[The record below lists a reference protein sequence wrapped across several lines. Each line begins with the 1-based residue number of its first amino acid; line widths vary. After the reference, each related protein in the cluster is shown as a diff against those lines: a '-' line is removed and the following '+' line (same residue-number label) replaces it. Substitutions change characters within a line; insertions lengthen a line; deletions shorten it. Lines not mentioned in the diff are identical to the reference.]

1 MHPPGKGGR
10 DAKTNLK
17 CLNIYEKKVYTGK
30 ITNKIKNK
38 GYIIPVKASIFLK
51 RKFCYA
57 CTAKMKWGL
66 QFLVICATI
75 VPQVVDAVCAMYI
88 HVSTPLLSVL
98 SGAGKMVTIPKEMI
112 RLEKHIDKSP
122 SCKKA

>member
-10 DAKTNLK
+10 GTKTNLK
-17 CLNIYEKKVYTGK
+17 CLNIYEKKVNTGK

-38 GYIIPVKASIFLK
+38 GYIIPVKALLFSK

-57 CTAKMKWGL
+57 YTAKMKWGL

-75 VPQVVDAVCAMYI
+75 VPQVVDAVCAMHI
-88 HVSTPLLSVL
+88 HVSTRS
-98 SGAGKMVTIPKEMI
+98 SFGACRHGKKGT
-112 RLEKHIDKSP
+112 RSLRR
-122 SCKKA
+122 